1 MSSINTNYEA
11 HSADLSQNT
20 SYSQEPDNSQDAY
33 MPEQLVK
40 ALSNPLFPALD
51 SQLRAGRHISSDDM
65 DNYAFLS
72 DFDGDLGAF
81 YQRYNA
87 ELVRAPEGF
96 FYLRPR
102 STSFIGRSVLSELDM
117 LVGKILCFLYLSP
130 ERLAHEGIFTNQEL
144 YEELLNLADE
154 KKLMR
159 LVTNRATGSDLDKEK
174 LFEKVRTS
182 LRRLRRIGM
191 VLPVGDDEKFR
202 ISEAAFRFG
211 ADVRVGDDVRE
222 AQLRLIRDGEAV
234 LDPNKV
240 NDTEDKKDASDEQ
253 SEDFS
258 EQEQTEEQKA
268 GDL

>member
-1 MSSINTNYEA
+1 MSSINTDYQAPE
-11 HSADLSQNT
+11 SATFS
-20 SYSQEPDNSQDAY
+20 EQDTY

-51 SQLRAGRHISSDDM
+51 SGLRAGRHISSDDM
-65 DNYAFLS
+65 DNHAFLT
-72 DFDGDLGAF
+72 DFDVELASF

-87 ELVRAPEGF
+87 ELVKAPEGF

-102 STSFIGRSVLSELDM
+102 STSLIGRSVLSELDM

-144 YEELLNLADE
+144 YEELLALSDE

-159 LVTNRATGSDLDKEK
+159 LATNRATGSDLDKEK

-191 VLPVGDDEKFR
+191 VLSVGDDEKFR
-202 ISEAAFRFG
+202 ISEAVFRFG
-211 ADVRVGDDVRE
+211 ADVRVGDDAQD

-234 LDPNKV
+234 LDPSKV
-240 NDTEDKKDASDEQ
+240 NNTEAKKDADDAQ
-253 SEDFS
+253 AEDGLDQE
-258 EQEQTEEQKA
+258 EQEKA